1 MRRYAVPRRALGR
14 VWRHLRGSVVAGLV
28 LVTPLVVTYLVLRL
42 VFNFLKGLVEPLT
55 RLPLF
60 GPVHDETALIWVA
73 LGLTAII
80 LYLAGLLA
88 EHVLAGRVAA
98 MGHRLAEAIPGV
110 GVIYRITRQAT
121 EVFAGSNDQR
131 RYKQVV
137 IVDFPRKGL
146 KTIGLVT
153 GRSKSGEGEPLLML
167 YVPTA
172 PNPTSGFT
180 ALVPESEVIA
190 TDMSV
195 EDAMKLVMSGGVVF
209 PDGLG
214 KEAFKEHP
222 SPEEETTGDDPP
234 S

>member
-1 MRRYAVPRRALGR
+1 M
-14 VWRHLRGSVVAGLV
+14 WRHLRGSVVAGLI

-42 VFNFLKGLVEPLT
+42 VFNFLKDLVEPLT

-60 GPVHDETALIWVA
+60 APVHDEMALTWVA

-153 GRSKSGEGEPLLML
+153 GRSKGGEGEPLLML

>member
-1 MRRYAVPRRALGR
+1 VARRVLGR
-14 VWRHLRGSVVAGLV
+14 MWRHLRGSVVAGLI
-28 LVTPLVVTYLVLRL
+28 LVTPLVVTYLILL
-42 VFNFLKGLVEPLT
+42 FIYNFLVGLLNPLIERNVFT
-55 RLPLF
+55 FVPKQA
-60 GPVHDETALIWVA
+60 VTWVA
-73 LGLTAII
+73 LGLMAVI
-80 LYLAGLLA
+80 LYLAGLLTKYA
-88 EHVLAGRVAA
+88 LAGRLVSMA
-98 MGHRLAEAIPGV
+98 HRLAESVPGV
-110 GVIYRITRQAT
+110 GAVYRMARQAT
-121 EVFAGSNDQR
+121 EVLAGTNEQHK
-131 RYKQVV
+131 YKQVV

-153 GRSKSGEGEPLLML
+153 GRSKGGEGEPLLML

-214 KEAFKEHP
+214 KEAYKEHL
-222 SPEEETTGDDPP
+222 SSEEGTTGGGPP
-234 S
+234 P

>member
-1 MRRYAVPRRALGR
+1 MPRRVLGR
-14 VWRHLRGSVVAGLV
+14 VWRHLRGTVVAGLV

-42 VFNFLKGLVEPLT
+42 VFNFLKDLVEPLNQ
-55 RLPLF
+55 LPLF
-60 GPVHDETALIWVA
+60 DFVPARAETWVA

-80 LYLAGLLA
+80 LYVAGVLA

-98 MGHRLAEAIPGV
+98 MGHRLAESVPGV
-110 GVIYRITRQAT
+110 GAIYRITRQAT
-121 EVFAGSNDQR
+121 EVFAGPNEQR
-131 RYKQVV
+131 KYRQVV

-153 GRSKSGEGEPLLML
+153 GRSKGGEGEPLLML

-214 KEAFKEHP
+214 KEAFKEHA
-222 SPEEETTGDDPP
+222 SSEEGTTGGDPP
-234 S
+234 P